1 MHPPKSYLL
10 YFQQLRPLSK
20 CVAGDGRVVGHLLI
34 DLIESK
40 PTDQTHAVRTF
51 SNRMAMLRECGFRI
65 GAFLVALLSPE
76 HASVTPPKSNVLGG
90 PQDPAAV
97 SEEQATVL
105 GRTLAAAIPPSA
117 AYCAADVL
125 KAVNLHLVL
134 RKMTSKYAWL
144 VPLLEVLLVHATDR
158 SRSTV
163 SRRLSSVVTPAG
175 IASGYE
181 ATELAA
187 PVETAEAA
195 EAAEAT
201 IAGEPLR
208 VIHVATS
215 TEGAYDGSFDSVVRL
230 PSSSLRMLHWHPLFQ

>member
-1 MHPPKSYLL
+1 
-10 YFQQLRPLSK
+10 
-20 CVAGDGRVVGHLLI
+20 
-34 DLIESK
+34 
-40 PTDQTHAVRTF
+40 
-51 SNRMAMLRECGFRI
+51 
-65 GAFLVALLSPE
+65 
-76 HASVTPPKSNVLGG
+76 
-90 PQDPAAV
+90 
-97 SEEQATVL
+97 
-105 GRTLAAAIPPSA
+105 
-117 AYCAADVL
+117 
-125 KAVNLHLVL
+125 
-134 RKMTSKYAWL
+134 MTSKYAWL

-195 EAAEAT
+195 EAT

-208 VIHVATS
+208 VILVATS